1 MADDK
6 LALGAIL
13 YPGFEMLD
21 LFGPLEMFSMV
32 PAELLSIHMI
42 AEQAGPVPAAMG
54 FSISGPKVVADYGF
68 EDAPDLDILLLP
80 GGFGTLP
87 ELENPAMMD
96 FLAQRSSRAQV
107 TASVCS
113 GSALLAR
120 AGVLDGHRAT
130 SNKQLF
136 SLATSQSDKVEWVEA
151 ARWVD
156 DGPVVTASGVSAGT
170 DMGVA
175 LIQRIWGDDMARQVA
190 EFAEYTWHE
199 DPDHDPFVSELNK
212 AAAMLEPG

>member
-42 AEQAGPVPAAMG
+42 AERAGPVPAAMG